1 MSNAKTPAVLGVDVG
16 TSSTKGVL
24 VGFEGTILASTVRE
38 HTVDQPG
45 PGKFEMSAEVW
56 WDEFCQIASELV
68 EPADVAVHSI
78 GVSGMGPCGVLTDE
92 SGTPVR
98 PAILY
103 GIDTRAETQ
112 IDNLTRELGD
122 DAILDRCGS
131 VLTTQA
137 AGPKIAWVR
146 QEEPDTYARARRLYM
161 PASYLAMR
169 LTGAYVL
176 DHHSA
181 SQSTPLYDTR
191 ELAWYEPWADEIAPG
206 LELPELAWPGEQS
219 GTVTHDAANELSGID
234 PGTPV
239 ITGTIDS
246 WSEAIGA
253 DAQHPGDLMLMYG
266 TTMFLVATTEQRTES
281 RTMWGTVGARQGTYN
296 LAGGMA
302 TSGAVTSWLRDLTGG
317 APYPDLMKEARA
329 SGAGARGL
337 VMLPYF
343 AGERTPIQDPAA
355 RGVIAGLTLD
365 HGRGDC
371 YRAALEATAF
381 GVRHNVEELHRSG
394 ASIDRVVAAGGGT
407 QGDLW
412 PQIVTDITGLD
423 QVIPTNTIGAS
434 YGAALLAAELV
445 SDTDTSTWNP
455 PAQHLAPDPSVR
467 DRYDELYGL
476 YRDLYTSTRHV
487 MHTLARIQTGP
498 PSSTAP

>member
-1 MSNAKTPAVLGVDVG
+1 
-16 TSSTKGVL
+16 VL
-24 VGFEGTILASTVRE
+24 VDLAGTILASTARE
-38 HTVDQPG
+38 HTVDRPEPG
-45 PGKFEMSAEVW
+45 QFEMDVRVW
-56 WDEFCQIASELV
+56 WDEFCQLASELV
-68 EPADVAVHSI
+68 DSAGVDVRCI
-78 GVSGMGPCGVLTDE
+78 GVSGMGPCVVLADE
-92 SGTPVR
+92 SGIPVR

-103 GIDTRAETQ
+103 GIDTRAQPQ
-112 IDNLTRELGD
+112 IDNLARRLGE

-146 QEEPDTYARARRLYM
+146 EEEPETYARARRLFM

-191 ELAWYEPWADEIAPG
+191 ELAWYRPWADEIAAG
-206 LELPELAWPGEQS
+206 LELPELRWPGDQA
-219 GTVTHDAANELSGID
+219 GTVTPDAAKKLPGIE
-234 PGTPV
+234 PGIPV

-246 WSEAIGA
+246 WSEAVGA

-266 TTMFLVATTEQRTES
+266 TTMFLVATTNQRTES
-281 RTMWGTVGARQGTYN
+281 RTMWGTVGARPGTYN

-317 APYPDLMKEARA
+317 APYEDLTEEAQA
-329 SGAGARGL
+329 SGPGARGL
-337 VMLPYF
+337 LMLPYF

-365 HGRGDC
+365 HNRGDL

-381 GVRHNVEELHRSG
+381 GVRHNVEELRRSG
-394 ASIDRVVAAGGGT
+394 AAIDRVVAAGGGT
-407 QGDLW
+407 QGGLW
-412 PQIVTDITGLD
+412 TQVVTDITGLD
-423 QVIPTNTIGAS
+423 QVLPTTTIGAS

-445 SDTDTSTWNP
+445 SDADASAWNP
-455 PAQHLAPDPSVR
+455 PAQHLRPDPSVR
-467 DRYDELYGL
+467 GRYDELFGL
-476 YRDLYTSTRHV
+476 YRDLYRSTQNIV
-487 MHTLARIQTGP
+487 HTLAG
-498 PSSTAP
+498 SHAEHG